1 MKKMRSHKKWFEPV
15 VGVGCLMASY
25 SYASRPCS
33 GRRESGV
40 DDRVLHSVR
49 ARTRARAS
57 FYRFRKIR
65 ITQSARARARAREGR
80 EAGFA
85 LDRAPSS
92 FFARAIRGGF
102 GDCSEGRGRCGA
114 MGLHVVKVV
123 PLLRKG
129 RIASRAHAHAHA
141 RDVRKTSLT
150 A

>member
-1 MKKMRSHKKWFEPV
+1 MRPHKKGFEPV

-49 ARTRARAS
+49 AR
-57 FYRFRKIR
+57 
-65 ITQSARARARAREGR
+65 AREGR
-80 EAGFA
+80 VKSEAGFA
-85 LDRAPSS
+85 LDRASS
-92 FFARAIRGGF
+92 SIFTRAFRGVF
-102 GDCSEGRGRCGA
+102 GACSEGCGRCGA

-129 RIASRAHAHAHA
+129 RIASRAHA
-141 RDVRKTSLT
+141 RDVRKTPLPDFCANLSESVLGGMVRV